1 MHGPSKSQNMKTSVQ
16 WSSGR
21 PGARSGRGR
30 CRPPAG
36 SRRSQCLPIP
46 CLVIIN
52 IGGMQ
57 KKKMTKT
64 KDKDTL
70 PLLPASAIRCRRGEL
85 EAPVP
90 SSRRSPWVANAAT
103 VRRMLGE
110 PWYWESILT
119 AVANAEPF
127 LSKSPWIISIHSV
140 DFLSTITCLPA
151 IVGWLD
157 CLEWKF

>member
-1 MHGPSKSQNMKTSVQ
+1 MWESPWQCWCPSFSSSASSTACKVFIYRHQHILIKEHYPTETDHTEMHGPSKSQNSKSSVQ

-57 KKKMTKT
+57 KKKMVMMTKT

-90 SSRRSPWVANAAT
+90 SSRMSPWVANAAT

-110 PWYWESILT
+110 P
-119 AVANAEPF
+119 
-127 LSKSPWIISIHSV
+127 
-140 DFLSTITCLPA
+140 
-151 IVGWLD
+151 
-157 CLEWKF
+157 